1 MFLKRGVYV
10 EVATVAWVLIE
21 GAVALGSGIIAHS
34 LSLVALVVGIAFLL
48 LAVHIL
54 GVAIHEL
61 WTRTGDEFSV
71 LGLGLAAVSNLR
83 FVSGQRGELAA
94 GFCSYL
100 EFWSNTQDSGPGV
113 SPSLSGT
120 YRHRCFRLYH
130 NDFHS
135 KYWTVAAPAGEGEV
149 CSNTEKSAQHH
160 RDRTYIYQSIE
171 FPALLGC

>member
-1 MFLKRGVYV
+1 MANQTTMFLKRGVYV
-10 EVATVAWVLIE
+10 EVATVAWVLID

-48 LAVHIL
+48 FAVHL

-94 GFCSYL
+94 DFCSYL
-100 EFWSNTQDSGPGV
+100 EFWSKTQDSGPGV

-120 YRHRCFRLYH
+120 YRH
-130 NDFHS
+130 
-135 KYWTVAAPAGEGEV
+135 
-149 CSNTEKSAQHH
+149 
-160 RDRTYIYQSIE
+160 
-171 FPALLGC
+171 